1 MPSAKFLIFTKR
13 GFDSASGGNVLLHKL
28 CHDLRGLGQDA
39 YISHGPSGPDFK
51 APQYMPS
58 VMELKNE
65 FIVVYPE
72 TTIGNPLKC
81 SRVVRWILNTPGAFG
96 PTKFYKRE
104 NKSDLIFKLSTFYDY
119 AGTGDYKGV
128 LYTLY
133 IDFKTFRNYGL
144 KRSGSC
150 HLIRKGKVI
159 NQMHDEDSILLD
171 NPGDWKSAA
180 HLLNTKEILYCYDT
194 ATYLGVLAALCGCV
208 CMVIPDG
215 KRTPEEW
222 RASWPHN
229 KFGVAYG
236 SNQLDYARQTLALT
250 ASHLK
255 GMEQEGI
262 KTIEDFMEIT
272 KRCFSMT

>member
-1 MPSAKFLIFTKR
+1 MTSAKFLIFTKR

-65 FIVVYPE
+65 FIVIYPE

-150 HLIRKGKVI
+150 YLIRKGKVI

-180 HLLNTKEILYCYDT
+180 HLL
-194 ATYLGVLAALCGCV
+194 
-208 CMVIPDG
+208 

-236 SNQLDYARQTLALT
+236 NDQLDYARQTLALT
-250 ASHLK
+250 ANHLK

-262 KTIEDFMEIT
+262 KTIKDFMEIT
-272 KRCFSMT
+272 KRCFSLT